1 MSAHAKGA
9 LITALGVLLV
19 SPDTLLIRLAGM
31 DVWSLAV
38 WRGVLQALGVALL
51 VAAVYRG
58 RTPAAFRAIGWSG
71 LLLACVFAAI
81 TLAFLTAVLN
91 TKVANALVLVATAP
105 LFTALLSWWLLGE
118 PPALRTWVA
127 ILVALIGVSLI
138 VAEGLGAGTLLG
150 DGMALA
156 AAFLLGFKFT
166 IVRRRRSIDM
176 VPAMAASGLVFAL
189 VALPF
194 AETAAPAPEQLLWLL
209 LMGFAVIAP
218 ATALLT
224 IGPRYLPAPEVSLMT
239 LGETVLG
246 PLWVWLAI
254 REAPSALGI
263 AGGAVVLAAL
273 CVNAALGLRRQ
284 RAPVIA
290 PLAHP

>member
-1 MSAHAKGA
+1 MSAHAKGV
-9 LITALGVLLV
+9 LITALGVLFI

-31 DVWSLAV
+31 DIWSLAV
-38 WRGVLQALGVALL
+38 WRGVLQALGVLLL

-58 RTPAAFRAIGWSG
+58 RTWTAFRAIGWSG
-71 LLLACVFAAI
+71 LLLAAVFAAN
-81 TLAFLTAVLN
+81 TLAFLAAVLN

-105 LFTALLSWWLLGE
+105 LFTALLSWLILGE
-118 PPALRTWVA
+118 RLALRTWAA
-127 ILVALIGVSLI
+127 ILAALAGVALI

-150 DGMALA
+150 DGMALL

-176 VPAMAASGLVFAL
+176 VPAMAASGLMFAAA
-189 VALPF
+189 ALPF
-194 AETAAPAPEQLLWLL
+194 AEAAAPAPEQLLWLV
-209 LMGFAVIAP
+209 LMGFAVLAP

-224 IGPRYLPAPEVSLMT
+224 IGPRYLPAPEVSLMM

-254 REAPSALGI
+254 HEAPSPLGL

-273 CVNAALGLRRQ
+273 SANAVLGLRR
-284 RAPVIA
+284 RTPALP
-290 PLAHP
+290 PLTHP